1 MATAK
6 KTAVMPTHAST
17 DRLPKPRKNLASRK
31 IHTEGRIVAKKE
43 SHANSSLQH
52 NNNNNNTAKK
62 RHRWRPGTVV
72 LREVRRYQNSTD
84 FLIARAPFRRLVREV
99 VSNLKDSFRMSS
111 TCVEALQESTE
122 LYVTSVLTDAN
133 LCTLHANRVTVYPKD
148 IQLALRL
155 RGERL

>member
-6 KTAVMPTHAST
+6 KTAVMPTHASSSL

-43 SHANSSLQH
+43 SQQQH
-52 NNNNNNTAKK
+52 NSANNAKK

-84 FLIARAPFRRLVREV
+84 FLIAKAPFRRLVREI
-99 VSNLKDSFRMSS
+99 VSNLKDSFRMSP